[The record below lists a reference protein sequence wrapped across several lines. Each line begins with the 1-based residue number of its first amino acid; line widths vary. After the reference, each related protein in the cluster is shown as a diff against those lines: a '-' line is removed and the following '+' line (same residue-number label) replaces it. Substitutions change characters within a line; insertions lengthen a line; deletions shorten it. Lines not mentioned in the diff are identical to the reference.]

1 MRKKSLEVYQLA
13 LRMAGSGKFKNWKSI
28 RDGLVER
35 GYRRAPELLDSNK
48 IRAILDIHCVDSQK
62 SEKVP
67 GESDPIAQ
75 PRDRQVVRI
84 KDGSVH
90 LRSLANG
97 ARMQHLGPRLESRST
112 P

>member
-62 SEKVP
+62 SEKSS
-67 GESDPIAQ
+67 G
-75 PRDRQVVRI
+75 RI
-84 KDGSVH
+84 
-90 LRSLANG
+90 
-97 ARMQHLGPRLESRST
+97 
-112 P
+112 